1 MGNIEYLTR
10 EEQVHVVTAVA
21 AELRRLVE
29 KWNGLEVQFAVRA
42 AARNIHVPEE
52 DAIYGLKYG
61 ISQGHLR
68 IKHINGDEGSLLI
81 AGSDG
86 KQGSR

>member
-10 EEQVHVVTAVA
+10 EEQVQVVTAVS

-42 AARNIHVPEE
+42 AARNIHIPEE
-52 DAIYGLKYG
+52 DAVYGLKYG

-68 IKHINGDEGSLLI
+68 IKYIEGDEGSLLI
-81 AGSDG
+81 AGNRENG
-86 KQGSR
+86 GR

>member
-1 MGNIEYLTR
+1 VGNIEYLTR
-10 EEQVHVVTAVA
+10 EEQVQVVTAVA
-21 AELRRLVE
+21 SELRRLVE

-61 ISQGHLR
+61 ISQGHLK
-68 IKHINGDEGSLLI
+68 IKYINGDEGSLLV
-81 AGSDG
+81 AGSRE
-86 KQGSR
+86 QGRR